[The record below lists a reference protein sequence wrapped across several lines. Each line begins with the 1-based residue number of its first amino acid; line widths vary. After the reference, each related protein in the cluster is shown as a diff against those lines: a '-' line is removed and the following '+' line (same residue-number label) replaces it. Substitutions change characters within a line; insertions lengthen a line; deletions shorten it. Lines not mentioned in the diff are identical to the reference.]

1 MTIQGRFVSELM
13 FIARK
18 LKQNEQP
25 GATVFVNL
33 WHNPLTIYEA
43 MDVAERFNA
52 CEPAALEGEAVASVS
67 GADGRKLA
75 EIVRMPSALGESQWT
90 GVQFAQ
96 TWALRAAVMLGNGK
110 LAVPGKQPTEV
121 KLCALGELG
130 ALGPDRKRVH
140 EGFTVSATDW
150 SPYPGFWNHDATRVV
165 GMAQKP
171 NSYLS
176 VWAESPRGGDYGP
189 RRLWPRAGRILLV
202 ERVRTTTHR
211 VLAVRFDEE
220 VLGNTWWALKA
231 DLAPM
236 QEKALLLWLNST
248 PNILLMLSRRVTTQG
263 PWMKIKQP
271 QWAAMPVLDV
281 RALDEDTLSQLAAAY
296 DTLCDREL
304 KALAKLDT
312 DPVRAEI
319 DDAIRLALDLPD
331 MKPLRSLL
339 AREPGLTG
347 KGLSPKPG
355 QTGLFGDEEPETQ
368 PVQMQLFL

>member
-1 MTIQGRFVSELM
+1 
-13 FIARK
+13 
-18 LKQNEQP
+18 
-25 GATVFVNL
+25 
-33 WHNPLTIYEA
+33 
-43 MDVAERFNA
+43 
-52 CEPAALEGEAVASVS
+52 
-67 GADGRKLA
+67 
-75 EIVRMPSALGESQWT
+75 
-90 GVQFAQ
+90 
-96 TWALRAAVMLGNGK
+96 
-110 LAVPGKQPTEV
+110 
-121 KLCALGELG
+121 
-130 ALGPDRKRVH
+130 
-140 EGFTVSATDW
+140 
-150 SPYPGFWNHDATRVV
+150 
-165 GMAQKP
+165 
-171 NSYLS
+171 
-176 VWAESPRGGDYGP
+176 
-189 RRLWPRAGRILLV
+189 
-202 ERVRTTTHR
+202 
-211 VLAVRFDEE
+211 
-220 VLGNTWWALKA
+220 
-231 DLAPM
+231 
-236 QEKALLLWLNST
+236 LLWLNST